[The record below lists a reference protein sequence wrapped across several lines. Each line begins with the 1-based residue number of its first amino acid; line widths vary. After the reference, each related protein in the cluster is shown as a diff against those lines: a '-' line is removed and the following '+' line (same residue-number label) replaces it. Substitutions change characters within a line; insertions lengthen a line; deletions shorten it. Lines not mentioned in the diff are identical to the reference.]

1 MRSIAIV
8 ISGAAWC
15 RDSCVQCIFLAMAVS
30 LRKQGSTA
38 ILDVEGKLAL
48 GANLDE
54 FRTKW
59 SDAVATGARDLV
71 VNLAR
76 VPMVDS
82 SGIGSLIRCHSAVTA
97 AGGKMKLVGVGEVV
111 RQSFKVTRLDRVF
124 EFHDNEA
131 SALADL
137 PA

>member
-1 MRSIAIV
+1 MASKVRNQGTTAIV
-8 ISGAAWC
+8 EI
-15 RDSCVQCIFLAMAVS
+15 D
-30 LRKQGSTA
+30 
-38 ILDVEGKLAL
+38 GKLSL
-48 GANLDE
+48 GPAVDE
-54 FRTKW
+54 FRSKW
-59 SDAVATGARDLV
+59 TDALAGGAHDIV
-71 VNLAR
+71 VNLAA